1 MTLSGTVTISCKWLL
16 SINVASVT
24 NDLRFLYYLL
34 LIIVHLNSHM
44 LLLATELDGNRTSNH
59 QSYAMLCMDMR
70 RTPMFLFCD
79 PLVIWI
85 LKQCWVCP
93 VPHRSLFEKIFSFC
107 LQLLLLWVTDTSQVQ
122 EGRKEDTSIMFLG
135 PPLYLL
141 TSSPVSSYQCLLFY
155 IQSKR
160 TSF

>member
-1 MTLSGTVTISCKWLL
+1 MEILIPT
-16 SINVASVT
+16 
-24 NDLRFLYYLL
+24 LL
-34 LIIVHLNSHM
+34 LIGRMTNTRGKEGGSVPTPTWRSVDGRC
-44 LLLATELDGNRTSNH
+44 LLLWV
-59 QSYAMLCMDMR
+59 LCLCAHSR
-70 RTPMFLFCD
+70 KRGS
-79 PLVIWI
+79 I